1 MLADGFLQSGLFVYT
16 ALNGMIWAVMALSRG
31 ALEPKDYQHREYWTW
46 KPAGEKPWIVRI
58 FSKGKF
64 WEDERKRRRRSG
76 QESIK
81 EHDEFTISEVDGDSI
96 RSSHIATSF
105 APSTHRASE
114 VALAVQQREEMGRGL
129 ESHEMGVVMP
139 QQVVVTPNK

>member
-1 MLADGFLQSGLFVYT
+1 
-16 ALNGMIWAVMALSRG
+16 MIWAVMAVSRG
-31 ALEPKDYQHREYWTW
+31 ALEPKDYQYREYWTW
-46 KPAGEKPWIVRI
+46 KPAGEKPWIVRV

-81 EHDEFTISEVDGDSI
+81 DHDEFTMSEVDVDSI

-105 APSTHRASE
+105 APSSTHRVSVVASE
-114 VALAVQQREEMGRGL
+114 LQREEMGRGL
-129 ESHEMGVVMP
+129 EFHEME
-139 QQVVVTPNK
+139 VVTPQKVVVAPGK